1 VPLCHPAS
9 PSRVLCRERT
19 NANGGAQKDGAR
31 RLGIVAWRCPWKIS
45 GNAITRSAQFSSR
58 FESTRYSAG
67 GAALPSGSFLLA
79 VSAGRNNSGHPHSVA
94 RYESPPWFLLA
105 HRAAGQRFGRL
116 CNGATAP
123 DYTPSLDVE

>member
-1 VPLCHPAS
+1 MPLCHPAS

-67 GAALPSGSFLLA
+67 GAALPSGPFLLG
-79 VSAGRNNSGHPHSVA
+79 VSAGRNNSGHPHPVA
-94 RYESPPWFLLA
+94 RYESPPWFLLS